1 MSLIPP
7 GFQQSGKVRIYINA
21 AGLRAFVRELP
32 EVRDAVQGT
41 ADAMAR
47 DMAAHAPVGHD
58 TRNGHRPG
66 TLRDSIVTERPMRA
80 GAPGHTVRVVARVF
94 YAKFV
99 EFGTRN
105 MRPKPFMRPVANSYR
120 HSGSQGG

>member
-1 MSLIPP
+1 MAVSRLPGGARVFVDPP
-7 GFQQSGKVRIYINA
+7 A
-21 AGLRAFVRELP
+21 LRAFVRELP
-32 EVRDAVQGT
+32 EVRDAVQAT

-47 DMAAHAPVGHD
+47 DMAAHAPRLTGALA
-58 TRNGHRPG
+58 N
-66 TLRDSIVTERPMRA
+66 SIHTERPMRA
-80 GAPGHTVRVVARVF
+80 GAPGQTVRVVAGVF

-105 MRPKPFMRPVANSYR
+105 MRPRPFMRPVANSYR